1 MQSLKNALPYVL
13 LVSYM
18 VLSHFRPP
26 QLSDS
31 IIIIALCSLCGFK
44 FFLESKETPDYL
56 TLFAQDLQN
65 KDQQIKN
72 LQTSI
77 GMHNVAQQKKEQ
89 MNNAVW

>member
-18 VLSHFRPP
+18 ILSHFRQP

-44 FFLESKETPDYL
+44 FFLESKQVPNYIE
-56 TLFAQDLQN
+56 LFKEDLIK
-65 KDQQIKN
+65 KDRDIKN

-77 GMHNVAQQKKEQ
+77 GMHNVAQQKKTQ
-89 MNNAVW
+89 QNQTYW